1 MLGDVFMYDTAI
13 SEQTGASQLPQ
24 HCFSDLRKKE
34 EDHKKKSNCFTLVY
48 WLRSGMLVPL
58 LSDCLLPSC
67 YEAVSQRNKQPAV
80 FQIHVQASSEEM
92 AGLACLYVQTPA
104 PP

>member
-1 MLGDVFMYDTAI
+1 
-13 SEQTGASQLPQ
+13 
-24 HCFSDLRKKE
+24 
-34 EDHKKKSNCFTLVY
+34 
-48 WLRSGMLVPL
+48 MLVPL

>member
-58 LSDCLLPSC
+58 LTVYCLLVMRLFPKETSSLQSFRFTFKPPVKRWLVWHVYMYKLLHYPS
-67 YEAVSQRNKQPAV
+67 
-80 FQIHVQASSEEM
+80 
-92 AGLACLYVQTPA
+92 
-104 PP
+104 